1 MYSNFS
7 KFGEA
12 LKNVLKSVF
21 AGQVIMEPV
30 NTAFQYAT
38 KQTDNKLQ
46 FPFISF
52 YPDANIVLDNAN
64 NSMDQYHDGMA
75 FQNPLNIYDEE
86 THEFKGKNERL
97 AKNKNFLYIII
108 GYQIDVWG
116 TDRLSTEQVMQE
128 LIFWLYRNQQISV
141 KLMDEDLNF
150 TFSINNQI
158 VDNSDLSL
166 YQTQGKIYRY
176 TLSIDLQGVLLE
188 TKNFFTLLH
197 PIIRIDEL
205 KEKKGE

>member
-97 AKNKNFLYIII
+97 AKNQNFLYIII
-108 GYQIDVWG
+108 
-116 TDRLSTEQVMQE
+116 
-128 LIFWLYRNQQISV
+128 NC
-141 KLMDEDLNF
+141 
-150 TFSINNQI
+150 IN
-158 VDNSDLSL
+158 
-166 YQTQGKIYRY
+166 GKRC
-176 TLSIDLQGVLLE
+176 
-188 TKNFFTLLH
+188 
-197 PIIRIDEL
+197 
-205 KEKKGE
+205 